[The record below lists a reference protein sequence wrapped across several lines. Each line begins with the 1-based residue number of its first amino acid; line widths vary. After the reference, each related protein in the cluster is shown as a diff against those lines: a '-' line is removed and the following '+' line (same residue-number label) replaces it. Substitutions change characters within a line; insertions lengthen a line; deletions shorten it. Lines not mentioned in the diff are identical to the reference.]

1 MNVDY
6 MNFESEGHV
15 VLSTNAVL
23 CSKPSTM
30 YSKKRSHNTVP
41 FYYLIPTTT
50 PRCVLN
56 NNSPKFHF
64 K

>member
-30 YSKKRSHNTVP
+30 YSKKEES
-41 FYYLIPTTT
+41 
-50 PRCVLN
+50 
-56 NNSPKFHF
+56 
-64 K
+64 

>member
-23 CSKPSTM
+23 CPKPSTM
-30 YSKKRSHNTVP
+30 YSKKRGVIIQCLFIT
-41 FYYLIPTTT
+41 
-50 PRCVLN
+50 
-56 NNSPKFHF
+56 
-64 K
+64 